1 MIVAPVP
8 AVAVALSVVRVL
20 TPTLLGAVNEMVGV
34 AAETVTFTA
43 LDVTTTLAESVTRA
57 VMTDV
62 PIVAGVHETA

>member
-1 MIVAPVP
+1 
-8 AVAVALSVVRVL
+8 L
-20 TPTLLGAVNEMVGV
+20 TPTLLGAVNEIVGV